1 MDYFL
6 EFHWWYILVGVALFM
21 VVGKGKGG
29 LVVKRFSADLKVLD
43 PRFEACRTEATYAI
57 FKEGSPDHIEIE
69 VENLFLDVGE
79 VLEIFLD
86 DSLLAKIEVKKDK
99 EAEFDHWSDEAVRF
113 PKISGGEH
121 VVIKYKNAAVF
132 AGVFE

>member
-6 EFHWWYILVGVALFM
+6 EFHWWYILVGLFLLM
-21 VVGKGKGG
+21 VFGKGKGG
-29 LVVKRFSADLKVLD
+29 FVVKRFTANLKVLD
-43 PRFEACRTEATYAI
+43 PRFGACRTEATYAI

-79 VLEIFLD
+79 VLEIFLYE
-86 DSLLAKIEVKKDK
+86 SLLARMEVKKDK

-113 PKISGGEH
+113 PKIAGGERI
-121 VVIKYKNAAVF
+121 VIKYNNAAVF